1 MQNVAHVCSNFCGGR
16 AGAPSSRVEWK
27 RLLFTRKEEGKKRK
41 KRKEPLFAE
50 EVVADA
56 AGNVKAI
63 SQRADTFGMKSRKT
77 LGPSFAPGVAEL
89 TNAVSWVPPFCGP
102 VLGGHID

>member
-1 MQNVAHVCSNFCGGR
+1 MQNVAHVCNDFCGGR
-16 AGAPSSRVEWK
+16 APARPQVGLNGKGCCSQEK
-27 RLLFTRKEEGKKRK
+27 TRGKRK
-41 KRKEPLFAE
+41 KRKELLFAE

-63 SQRADTFGMKSRKT
+63 SQRADAFGMKSRKT

-89 TNAVSWVPPFCGP
+89 TNAVTWVQPFCGP
-102 VLGGHID
+102 VLGGGR

>member
-1 MQNVAHVCSNFCGGR
+1 MEKAVVHK
-16 AGAPSSRVEWK
+16 K
-27 RLLFTRKEEGKKRK
+27 RQGEKRK
-41 KRKEPLFAE
+41 KRKELLFAE

-89 TNAVSWVPPFCGP
+89 TNAVTWVQPFCGS
-102 VLGGHID
+102 VLGGGR